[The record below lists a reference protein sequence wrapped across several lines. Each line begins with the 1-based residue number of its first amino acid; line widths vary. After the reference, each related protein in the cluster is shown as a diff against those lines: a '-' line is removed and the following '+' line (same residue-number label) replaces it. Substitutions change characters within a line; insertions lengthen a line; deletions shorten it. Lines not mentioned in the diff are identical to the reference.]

1 MNEAGTA
8 SDWVKFWQENQ
19 KSLFQAWAEGKMPSI
34 PGMKPG
40 AKPQGA
46 DPAADPMAD
55 LMKRSM
61 EEWAALAQEAWT
73 QSGRFDAE
81 SMKKMFD
88 PAEWRRAGTRFDM
101 GLEKLTE
108 GPTYAT
114 LFDLDRKVFTA
125 QKLWIDRTR
134 DIEQYYEVVQG
145 AWNRAYERFVKALGD
160 REGPPITS
168 GRQLLDL
175 WLATANTALVE
186 MHRSKAFLDSQR
198 RMTRSST
205 DYRLAEQEIAEA
217 FCEIHHIPT
226 RTEMDE
232 MQRAVTELKREV
244 RALNRKAQ
252 APAARRAPAIEPP
265 PASST
270 PKKSAKKPVKKRR

>member
-1 MNEAGTA
+1 VSEAA
-8 SDWVKFWQENQ
+8 PANDWFKLWTENQ
-19 KSLFQAWAEGKMPSI
+19 KNLFQAWAEGKTF
-34 PGMKPG
+34 PGAVPAPDVKPG
-40 AKPQGA
+40 AKGKAKGGTSVP
-46 DPAADPMAD
+46 PAADAMGD

-61 EEWAALAQEAWT
+61 DEWAALAQEAWSQT
-73 QSGRFDAE
+73 GRFDE
-81 SMKKMFD
+81 SMMKKLFD

-114 LFDLDRKVFTA
+114 LYDLDRKILKA

-145 AWNRAYERFVKALGD
+145 AWNRAYERFVKLLGEN
-160 REGPPITS
+160 EGPPIKS
-168 GRQLLDL
+168 GRALLDL
-175 WLATANTALVE
+175 WLATANSSLVE
-186 MHRSKAFLDSQR
+186 MHRSKEFLDSQR

-205 DYRLAEQEIAEA
+205 EYRLAEQGIAEA

-244 RALNRKAQ
+244 RALRRQENVRA
-252 APAARRAPAIEPP
+252 APARKR
-265 PASST
+265 T
-270 PKKSAKKPVKKRR
+270 KKRAASKAGD

>member
-1 MNEAGTA
+1 MSEPGTA
-8 SDWVKFWQENQ
+8 NDWIQFWQKNQ
-19 KSLFQAWAEGKMPSI
+19 KSLFQAWAEGKMPAF
-34 PGMKPG
+34 PGLKPHDAAAGGDAKAGTG
-40 AKPQGA
+40 AAAGGA
-46 DPAADPMAD
+46 DAMGE

-73 QSGRFDAE
+73 QSGRFEPDMLA
-81 SMKKMFD
+81 KAFD
-88 PAEWRRAGTRFDM
+88 PAQWRRAGTRFDM

-114 LFDLDRKVFTA
+114 LFDLDRKILNA

-145 AWNRAYERFVKALGD
+145 AWNRAYERFMKAIGEED
-160 REGPPITS
+160 AAPIRS
-168 GRQLLDL
+168 GRELLDL

-186 MHRSKAFLDSQR
+186 MHRSKEFLDAQR

-205 DYRLAEQEIAEA
+205 DYRLAEQGIAEA
-217 FCEIHHIPT
+217 FCEMHHIPT

-232 MQRAVTELKREV
+232 MQRAVTEIKREL
-244 RALNRKAQ
+244 RAMRRDSAEASAAA
-252 APAARRAPAIEPP
+252 APKP
-265 PASST
+265 PAR
-270 PKKSAKKPVKKRR
+270 KRAKRRKG

>member
-1 MNEAGTA
+1 MSETA
-8 SDWVKFWQENQ
+8 AATDWLKYWQDNQ
-19 KSLFQAWAEGKMPSI
+19 KSLFQAWAEGKVPSF
-34 PGMKPG
+34 PGIKTPDGKPPAGG
-40 AKPQGA
+40 AVPPNAQAMG
-46 DPAADPMAD
+46 D

-61 EEWAALAQEAWT
+61 EEWAALAQEAWS
-73 QSGRFDAE
+73 QSGRFE
-81 SMKKMFD
+81 PGMLSRMFD

-114 LFDLDRKVFTA
+114 LYDLDRKILQA

-145 AWNRAYERFVKALGD
+145 AWNRAYERFMKSIGEK
-160 REGPPITS
+160 EGTPITS
-168 GRQLLDL
+168 GRELLDL
-175 WLATANTALVE
+175 WLATANQSLVE
-186 MHRSKAFLDSQR
+186 MHRSKEFLDAQR

-217 FCEIHHIPT
+217 FCEMHHIPT

-232 MQRAVTELKREV
+232 MQRAVTELKREL
-244 RALNRKAQ
+244 RAVKRVGAEAAGA
-252 APAARRAPAIEPP
+252 APAKPA
-265 PASST
+265 
-270 PKKSAKKPVKKRR
+270 AKKRARKKR